1 VTNVFRLF
9 FCVVITF
16 FSLKSFACS
25 FPQKGD
31 EFDQL
36 ITIEYIGNNE
46 FKAIIEREALGAKF
60 GIQVTANY
68 YPSTQQYRLAEY
80 RKDIFGTFEGDHF
93 IAEFELKAIEGY
105 TPYIEVFW
113 FPQAPGLCGAFGNSE
128 DLTLE

>member
-1 VTNVFRLF
+1 MLRLF

-16 FSLKSFACS
+16 FSFNSLACS

-36 ITIEYIGNNE
+36 ITIEYICENE
-46 FKAIIEREALGAKF
+46 FKAVIERDALGLKF
-60 GIQVTANY
+60 GMRVTANY
-68 YPSTQQYRLAEY
+68 YLSTQQHRLAEY
-80 RKDIFGTFEGDHF
+80 RKDIIGSYEGDNF
-93 IAEFELKAIEGY
+93 IAEFELKVIEGF